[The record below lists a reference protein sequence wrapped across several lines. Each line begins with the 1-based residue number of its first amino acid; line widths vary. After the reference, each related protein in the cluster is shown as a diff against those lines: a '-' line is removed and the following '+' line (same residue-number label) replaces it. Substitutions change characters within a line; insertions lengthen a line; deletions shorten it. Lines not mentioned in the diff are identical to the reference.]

1 MYIRFTKYFFDLT
14 TAVLFLLSAAPLMAM
29 LMLILFVY
37 NRGVVFFV
45 QTRIG
50 KDEKPFLIYKFKTMN
65 DQLTQQGSL
74 LSDEQRITKL
84 GAVLR
89 AFHLDELPNLINVL
103 KGELSLVG
111 PRPLLPEYLHNY
123 NAIEKKRHLIK
134 PGITGL
140 AQIKGGN
147 SLTWKD
153 RFHWD
158 IYYVKKRSFILDLQI
173 LLDTL
178 KYLSKGNKILF
189 STSLLHLRK
198 NSDNP

>member
-1 MYIRFTKYFFDLT
+1 
-14 TAVLFLLSAAPLMAM
+14 MAM

-37 NRGVVFFV
+37 NRGCVFFV

-147 SLTWKD
+147 SLTWID

-158 IYYVKKRSFILDLQI
+158 IYYVKKRSFILDLTI
-173 LLDTL
+173 LFDTL

-198 NSDNP
+198 NSDNS